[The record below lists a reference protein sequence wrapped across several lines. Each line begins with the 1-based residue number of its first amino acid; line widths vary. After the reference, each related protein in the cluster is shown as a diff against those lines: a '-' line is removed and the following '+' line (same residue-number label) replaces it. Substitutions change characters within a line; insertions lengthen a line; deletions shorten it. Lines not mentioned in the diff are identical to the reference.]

1 MIMRRANSAVA
12 MIKRV
17 IRKGSP
23 SPRRSH
29 YERRLKLW
37 CSVMDQTHYESMVH
51 GSGIRFIGKVNGK
64 KVSSG
69 PYLLEAVSNGLSFR
83 WRLTGRVPVSFFPK
97 WLIEAGTLVTAVTEG
112 SLGAATMLVLGVRGA
127 LVELASCFRVPCE
140 CFW

>member
-1 MIMRRANSAVA
+1 MVMRRANSAVA

-17 IRKGSP
+17 IRKGCP

-51 GSGIRFIGKVNGK
+51 GSGIRLIGKVNGK

-97 WLIEAGTLVTAVTEG
+97 CYFFSDVGLVMSLRAPKILEALERTLRTAR
-112 SLGAATMLVLGVRGA
+112 AVRSAG
-127 LVELASCFRVPCE
+127 EFSI
-140 CFW
+140 